1 MCRKCVRLD
10 DPWAAMRLR
19 VKDPDERLELL
30 HYLRASGCIAYLVDD
45 QTIEALVSGGAG
57 DGIAIMGLVDDWR
70 ARRARARRFD
80 ETA

>member
-1 MCRKCVRLD
+1 VQECAAVN
-10 DPWAAMRLR
+10 DPRAAMRLR

-30 HYLRASGCIAYLVDD
+30 RYLRASGCVAYLVDD

-80 ETA
+80 KTA